1 MMKLLSTTVLP
12 LLLALPMAAQA
23 APSGSDIG
31 KEISRDLAEARVE
44 MRAELAK
51 ARQELQS
58 ENLELG
64 NNLSFAGRGDDK
76 EKHADLPHAEITPQG
91 DLLIEGKAQQVDAAK
106 REQLLAYRRQVIT
119 IALSGIEIGERGAA
133 AALDEHGR
141 AACRG
146 RVGQEVWILGVGG
159 SLKK

>member
-64 NNLSFAGRGDDK
+64 NNLTFAGRADAQ
-76 EKHADLPHAEITPQG
+76 EKHPDLPPPEHPPQG
-91 DLLIEGKAQQVDAAK
+91 HLLNNGKAPHV
-106 REQLLAYRRQVIT
+106 
-119 IALSGIEIGERGAA
+119 
-133 AALDEHGR
+133 
-141 AACRG
+141 
-146 RVGQEVWILGVGG
+146 
-159 SLKK
+159 